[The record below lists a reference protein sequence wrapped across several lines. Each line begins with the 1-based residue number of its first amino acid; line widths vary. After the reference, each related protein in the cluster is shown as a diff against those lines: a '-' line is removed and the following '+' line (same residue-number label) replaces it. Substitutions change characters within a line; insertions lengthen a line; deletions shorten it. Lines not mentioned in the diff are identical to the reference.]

1 MVEWLSLSDEDRLI
15 SIQQAAAK
23 GGMSTKVIEKDWWVT
38 LVLKA
43 LFQSEF
49 VPHLSFKGGTSLSKG
64 WNLINRFSED
74 IDLAIERSFLG
85 FEEDLSKNG
94 VKKLKRVACDFT
106 STTLK
111 TALEKELANF
121 GVPQGA
127 VTVTPDAVNPTIPD
141 TDPQTLRIAYRSLLD
156 PIPYIDDR
164 VKVEVSA
171 RSLNEPAVER
181 PILSLLGQYMP
192 GFSWSGE
199 PFPVP
204 TVEPKRTFLEKIFLL
219 HEAFLRP
226 ANQIIYERMSR
237 HLYDLERMMDTEHA
251 EAALADRTYY
261 NIIVEHRRHLIFK
274 AGVDYDTHQP
284 VTLNFIPPEGIL
296 KAFEADYTLMREQMI
311 YDEQSKDFAGI
322 ISRLNDLLKRIRSVQ
337 NSGVKSATG

>member
-15 SIQQAAAK
+15 SIQQAATKA
-23 GGMSTKVIEKDWWVT
+23 GVSTKVIEKDWWVT

-49 VPHLSFKGGTSLSKG
+49 APHLSFKGGTSLSKG
-64 WNLINRFSED
+64 WNLIDRFSED

-85 FEEDLSKNG
+85 FEEDLSKNA

-106 STTLK
+106 STALK
-111 TALEKELANF
+111 AALENELANL
-121 GVPQGA
+121 GVPNGTVK
-127 VTVTPDAVNPTIPD
+127 VTADEVNPIIPD

-156 PIPYIDDR
+156 PVPYIDDR

-181 PILSLLGQYMP
+181 QIMSLLGQYMP
-192 GFSWSGE
+192 GFPWSGE
-199 PFPVP
+199 PFPVA

-219 HEAFLRP
+219 HEEFLRP
-226 ANQIIYERMSR
+226 LDKIVYERMSR

-261 NIIVEHRRHLIFK
+261 DAIVEHRRNLIFK

-284 VTLNFIPPEGIL
+284 TTLNFIPPDGIL
-296 KAFEADYTLMREQMI
+296 KSFEQDYAKMRAEMI
-311 YDEQSKDFAGI
+311 YDENSKDFEMI
-322 ISRLNDLLKRIRSVQ
+322 IARLGGLLQQIKHL
-337 NSGVKSATG
+337 N